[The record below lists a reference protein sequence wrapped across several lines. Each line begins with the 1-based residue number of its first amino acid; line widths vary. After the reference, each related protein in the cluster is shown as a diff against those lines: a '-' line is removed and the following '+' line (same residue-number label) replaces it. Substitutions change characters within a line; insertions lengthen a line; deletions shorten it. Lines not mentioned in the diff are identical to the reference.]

1 MTGEE
6 FFAKKGASKGAAAF
20 MNSAG
25 QMTKTLQF
33 RLTLWHTLTFGGMAL
48 LVFGFAYFT
57 VSRQLLA
64 AIEEDLQDTATEF
77 SDLYQTGGIK
87 ALQAEINREA
97 RSHGDNRFAARYIS
111 ATGQPLVA
119 NVPTSW
125 RLPLPMP
132 EETRAETQWFEAPV
146 NLQGDLAKLIAIP
159 TKDHGW
165 IQVGLSLH
173 EHEVQL
179 QKVRWGFGW
188 TLLVIVLAGIGTGW
202 WQVRRALAG
211 VDQVR
216 KAAIEIGE
224 GAFDQRLE
232 LEGHGQELIDLA
244 EAFNIMLDRI
254 QRLLT
259 EMQDVSD
266 NIAHDLR
273 SPVARIR
280 GIAEAG
286 LMSAGDDSS
295 PENRETLATIINE
308 CDRLTSMI
316 NTMLEI
322 AQTNAGVVHLERNTV
337 DVRYLLNE
345 ACDLFEPV
353 AQQHDIELKSDIKEP
368 HLVVKGDNP
377 RLQRL
382 IANLIDNAIKF
393 SSKGD
398 NVTVAAD
405 LSESRVH
412 FTVTDTGQ
420 GISEEDIPHIF
431 DRFYRSDKSR
441 NAPGNGLGLSYAKSI
456 VEAHGGEIHVESK
469 IGHGTTVMVSLPRGQ
484 DDQMVM

>member
-1 MTGEE
+1 
-6 FFAKKGASKGAAAF
+6 
-20 MNSAG
+20 
-25 QMTKTLQF
+25 MTKTLQF
-33 RLTLWHTLTFGGMAL
+33 RLTLWHTLIFGGMAL

-57 VSRQLLA
+57 VSRQLLV

-97 RSHGDNRFAARYIS
+97 RAHGDNMFAARYIS
-111 ATGQPLVA
+111 ATGQILVA
-119 NVPTSW
+119 NVPASW

-132 EETRAETQWFEAPV
+132 EENMAGIQWFETPV
-146 NLQGDLAKLIAIP
+146 NPQGDLAKLIAIP
-159 TKDHGW
+159 TGDHGW
-165 IQVGLSLH
+165 TQVGLSLH
-173 EHEVQL
+173 EHEIQL
-179 QKVRWGFGW
+179 QKVRQGFSW

-254 QRLLT
+254 QRLLA

-273 SPVARIR
+273 SPVARMR

-286 LMSAGDDSS
+286 LMSVKADSS

-322 AQTNAGVVHLERNTV
+322 AQTNSGVMHLERDAV
-337 DVRYLLNE
+337 DVRHLLDE

-353 AQQHDIELKSDIKEP
+353 AQQRGIELEP
-368 HLVVKGDNP
+368 EVRNTKASHLFVKGDKP

-382 IANLIDNAIKF
+382 IANIIDNAIKF

-398 NVTVAAD
+398 CVTVAARQ
-405 LSESRVH
+405 SESRVH

-420 GISEEDIPHIF
+420 GISGEDMPHIF

-456 VEAHGGEIHVESK
+456 AHAHGGEIHVESK
-469 IGHGTTVMVSLPRGQ
+469 IGHGTTVMVSLPRDQ

>member
-1 MTGEE
+1 M
-6 FFAKKGASKGAAAF
+6 F
-20 MNSAG
+20 
-25 QMTKTLQF
+25 KTLRF
-33 RLTLWHTLTFGGMAL
+33 RLTLWHAMIFGGMAL
-48 LVFGFAYFT
+48 IIFGLAYFT
-57 VSRQLLA
+57 LSRQLLA
-64 AIEEDLQDTATEF
+64 SITENLQDTAHEF
-77 SDLYQTGGIK
+77 SNLYQTSGIK
-87 ALQAEINREA
+87 ALQTEINREA
-97 RSHGDNRFAARYIS
+97 LAAGDNRFAARYINNKGKILIKHIPKTWS
-111 ATGQPLVA
+111 
-119 NVPTSW
+119 
-125 RLPLPMP
+125 LPLPEPNMNMLN
-132 EETRAETQWFEAPV
+132 TQWFEVAV
-146 NLQGDLAKLIAIP
+146 NPQGELAKLIAIP

-173 EHEVQL
+173 EHESQL
-179 QKVRWGFGW
+179 KKVRRGFGW

-216 KAAIEIGE
+216 RAAIEIGD

-254 QRLLT
+254 QRLLG
-259 EMQDVSD
+259 EMRDVSD

-273 SPVARIR
+273 TPVARIR

-286 LMSAGDDSS
+286 LMPTKCGST

-322 AQTNAGVVHLERNTV
+322 AQTNAGVMHLERNSV
-337 DVRYLLNE
+337 DIGHLLHE

-353 AQQHDIELKSDIKEP
+353 AQQNKIELKLDMKAP
-368 HLVVKGDNP
+368 HLLVKGDKP

-382 IANLIDNAIKF
+382 IANIIDNAIKF

-398 NVTVAAD
+398 CVTVAAHQG
-405 LSESRVH
+405 ESTVH
-412 FTVTDTGQ
+412 LTVTDTGQ
-420 GISEEDIPHIF
+420 GISGEDIPHIF

-456 VEAHGGEIHVESK
+456 VEAHGGKIHAESK
-469 IGHGTTVMVSLPRGQ
+469 SGHGTTVMVSLPK
-484 DDQMVM
+484 DNQMVM